1 MQNIEKMY
9 SSDFLL
15 EEQPDKSL
23 IKFKAGNTLIVDHI
37 AGELKLVS
45 KNQTIQLIIK
55 VHGETLEVHTNASQL
70 SINATDELNISAKKI
85 NIEATEQVN
94 IKTAGNLVMDIAK
107 DCLTEIAGTN
117 KSIARIQKLTA
128 SLGNV
133 EIKANDDVKLDGESV
148 KLNCEEP

>member
-1 MQNIEKMY
+1 MQDIEKMY
-9 SSDFLL
+9 CSDFLM

-37 AGELKLVS
+37 AGELKLIS
-45 KNQTIQLIIK
+45 KSQTLQLIIK
-55 VHGETLEVHTNASQL
+55 VHGETLEVYTHASQL
-70 SINATDELNISAKKI
+70 NINAADELNMSAKKI
-85 NIEATEQVN
+85 NIEATEQLN
-94 IKTAGNLVMDIAK
+94 IKTAGNLVIEAGK
-107 DCLTEIAGTN
+107 DCLTKIAGTN